1 MRTSYRR
8 NDHGSDSNPELR
20 QAEALLNAGALQSA
34 IFNSANFSSIATDA
48 KGVIQIFNVGAERML
63 GYAAEEVVN
72 KITPA
77 DISDPQEVIARA
89 KALSLELGT
98 PIAPGFEALV
108 FKASRGIEDIY
119 ELTYIRED
127 GSRFPAVVSVTALRD
142 AKDAI
147 IGYLLIGTDNT
158 ARKLAEEALIKA
170 GALQSAI
177 FNSANFSSIATD
189 AKGVIQIFN
198 VGAERMLG
206 YTAAEVMNK
215 ITPADISDPEEVIAR
230 AKTLSV
236 ELGTPIAP
244 GFEALVFKASRGIE
258 DIYELTYFRKDGSR
272 FPAVVSVTA
281 LRDAQDAIIGYLLI
295 GTDNTARKQIEDER
309 MKLDQRLRDQHFYN
323 RSLLESNIDALMT
336 TDPRG
341 IITDVNKQMEALT
354 GCTRDELI
362 GAPFKNYFTD
372 PSRAEAGI
380 NRVLTEGRVTNY
392 ELTARA
398 RDGTLTV
405 VSYNAS
411 TFHDRDRK
419 LQGVFAAARDMTE
432 LKLFEQTLQ
441 QKNIELEDASRMK
454 SEFLANMSH
463 ELRTPLNAIIGFSE
477 VLGDGLMGDMTDQ
490 QRGYIGDIFKSGKH
504 LLSLI
509 NDILDLSKVEA
520 GKMSLDLEA
529 VQLSPLFANSL
540 SIVRGK
546 AATRHITLVMDEIE
560 DLGSIR
566 ADAHKVKQI
575 VYNLLSNAVKFTVD
589 GSRVTLRALRVP
601 RADVGQLS
609 ASGTGRSFPLA
620 DNEFA
625 EFLKI
630 SVTDSGMGIS
640 PEELEHLF
648 KPFSQV
654 DASLAR
660 KFEGTGLGLAMVKL
674 LSELHG
680 GTVSVESVVGEGT
693 CFNVWLPLRAEEQ
706 DAVTSVRAPAASPL
720 EAQPEVRTA
729 LVVEDDLKSAQLIRV
744 QLEAEG
750 FKVLHASTA
759 EAALAL
765 AVQQPLSLITL
776 DIMLP
781 TMDGWE
787 FLSRMKQVSALS
799 CIPVVIISIVADRK
813 KGFAL
818 GAAAV
823 MQKPISRKEL
833 YGSLV
838 ELGLLPLSPGGTL
851 KVLVVDD
858 DFRAVDLIGARIQD
872 LASTVLRAYGGKEAI
887 ETAKRELPDLIV
899 LDLMMPEVNGF
910 DVVVALREDD
920 ATAHI
925 PIMVVT
931 SKRITAEDRVKLNG
945 YVATIMEKAEFDG
958 ARFTAEVRRAMSGRQ
973 AVA

>member
-8 NDHGSDSNPELR
+8 NDNGADSNPELK

-215 ITPADISDPEEVIAR
+215 ITP
-230 AKTLSV
+230 
-236 ELGTPIAP
+236 IAP

-295 GTDNTARKQIEDER
+295 GTDNTARKQIEEER

-341 IITDVNKQMEALT
+341 IITDVNKQMEGLT

-372 PSRAEAGI
+372 PSRAEAGV
-380 NRVLTEGRVTNY
+380 NRVLTEGKVTNY

-398 RDGTLTV
+398 RNGTLTV

-411 TFHDRDRK
+411 TFHDRDRN

-432 LKLFEQTLQ
+432 LKVFEQTLQ
-441 QKNIELEDASRMK
+441 QKNVELEDASRMK

-566 ADAHKVKQI
+566 ADARKVKQI

-630 SVTDSGMGIS
+630 SVTDSGIGIS

-693 CFNVWLPLRAEEQ
+693 CFNVWLPLRAEGQ
-706 DAVTSVRAPAASPL
+706 DGVTSVRAPAASPF
-720 EAQPEVRTA
+720 EARPGVRTA

-765 AVQQPLSLITL
+765 AVQQPLSLVTL

-781 TMDGWE
+781 AMDGWE
-787 FLSRMKQVSALS
+787 FLSRIKQVSALS
-799 CIPVVIISIVADRK
+799 CIPVVIISIVADRN

-838 ELGLLPLSPGGTL
+838 ELGLIPLSPGGTL

-858 DFRAVDLIGARIQD
+858 DFRAVDLIGALMQD